1 VTDLATIKAGWEHA
15 AREDAMFNIV
25 TDPRFVNGGWN
36 PDEFFRHGRAE
47 IDTMLSRLDERG
59 LRGPGRKKALDF
71 GCGVGRLTQALR
83 PEYKKVWGVDLTD
96 EMVRLAREYNRWGT
110 TCTYVRTGKHIIP
123 SIHANTCDLI
133 YSRITLQHMPQD
145 LQQGYITEFVKLLT
159 PTGVAVFQVPD
170 CPEYHHPNE
179 WLSMYGVHPDTVK
192 EWIKDAG
199 GELLDIEELE
209 NAFDYRYTVKRA

>member
-1 VTDLATIKAGWEHA
+1 MTDLATIKEGWEQA

-25 TDPRFVNGGWN
+25 TDPRYVNGGWN

-71 GCGVGRLTQALR
+71 GCGVGRLTQALL
-83 PEYKKVWGVDLTD
+83 PEYKKAYGVDLTD
-96 EMVRLAREYNRWGT
+96 EMVRLAREHNRWGT
-110 TCTYVRTGKHIIP
+110 RCVYQRTGKHISPYI
-123 SIHANTCDLI
+123 NTGSCDLI

-145 LQQGYITEFVKLLT
+145 LQQGYIAEFVKLLT

-192 EWIKDAG
+192 AWIADAG
-199 GELLDIEELE
+199 GVLLDVEELE